1 MKIFIDECVWQV
13 TRDYLKQLDHDIA
26 CVEQRDLSG
35 ADDKIVLAQAVSEN
49 RAFLT
54 RDMHFSNI
62 LLYPPEDYL
71 GVIILKIDPITTDR
85 VHQMLDA
92 ALDHFTQDSIQ
103 KVLLIVDPNKFR
115 ERR

>member
-1 MKIFIDECVWQV
+1 
-13 TRDYLKQLDHDIA
+13 
-26 CVEQRDLSG
+26 
-35 ADDKIVLAQAVSEN
+35 VLAQAVSEN

-54 RDMHFSNI
+54 RDMHFPNI

-71 GVIILKIDPITTDR
+71 GVIILKIDPLTTDR